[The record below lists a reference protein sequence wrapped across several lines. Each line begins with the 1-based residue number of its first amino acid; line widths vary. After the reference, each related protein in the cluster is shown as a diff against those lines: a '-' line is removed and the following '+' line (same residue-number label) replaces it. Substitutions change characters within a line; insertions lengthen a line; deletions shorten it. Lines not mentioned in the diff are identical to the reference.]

1 MYFFFIMY
9 IYMSG
14 EEENYDSDSSVNTE
28 DMNALLANKPSYD
41 GGVER
46 SSKKKEKVKVKIE
59 NADLIVKK
67 TKTKKPSKP
76 VLEDIETEIES
87 EITNEIVEEEVK
99 VKPKKETKPKKE
111 RSPAQKAAFEKLLA
125 KNKEK
130 QNMKKKII
138 EEHIEKHPIVKKSA
152 GRPKTKPEKPQ
163 VLTKEITKVI
173 YMIPNEDN
181 SGYIETKNPKPLSER
196 QLKKIDNEKKIKEQE
211 VELGKKLYRTKK
223 GTVDMRSKNNRTQA
237 QIDNSK
243 RLVELNKKRAA
254 DRKLE
259 KEKKMK
265 SMISEEVKDSMID
278 VVTKP
283 IQQVKKERAE
293 RKPVITQEQQQAY
306 NFKQHKNLFC

>member
-14 EEENYDSDSSVNTE
+14 EEQNYDSDESVNTE
-28 DMNALLANKPSYD
+28 DMNELLQGKPTYD

-59 NADLIVKK
+59 NADLTVKK
-67 TKTKKPSKP
+67 TKSKKPSKP
-76 VLEDIETEIES
+76 VLEDVETEIES

-130 QNMKKKII
+130 RDTKKKII
-138 EEHIEKHPIVKKSA
+138 EEHVIKNPIIKKSA

-163 VLTKEITKVI
+163 VVTKEITKVI
-173 YMIPNEDN
+173 YMIPNDDN

-254 DRKLE
+254 DRKLQKE
-259 KEKKMK
+259 KEMK

-293 RKPVITQEQQQAY
+293 RKPVITREQQDAY

>member
-1 MYFFFIMY
+1 
-9 IYMSG
+9 MSN
-14 EEENYDSDSSVNTE
+14 EEENYDSDESVTTE
-28 DMNALLANKPSYD
+28 DMNELLSNKETYD
-41 GGVER
+41 TAGGVER
-46 SSKKKEKVKVKIE
+46 SSKKKEKVIMDKKSKSKKSE
-59 NADLIVKK
+59 IVK
-67 TKTKKPSKP
+67 S
-76 VLEDIETEIES
+76 EIES
-87 EITNEIVEEEVK
+87 EIVEDVVEDVVEEEVK
-99 VKPKKETKPKKE
+99 SKKPVKPKKP
-111 RSPAQKAAFEKLLA
+111 RSPAQIAAFEKLLA

-138 EEHIEKHPIVKKSA
+138 DEHVEKHPIVKKPS
-152 GRPKTKPEKPQ
+152 GRPRTKPEKPQ
-163 VLTKEITKVI
+163 VVTKEVTKVI

-181 SGYIETKNPKPLSER
+181 TGYIEKKNPRPLSER

-223 GTVDMRSKNNRTQA
+223 GTVDMRSKNTRTQA

-265 SMISEEVKDSMID
+265 SMISDEVKDSMID

-283 IQQVKKERAE
+283 IQQVKKERQE
-293 RKPVITQEQQQAY
+293 RKPTITPEQMQAY
-306 NFKQHKNLFC
+306 EYKQHKSLFS

>member
-14 EEENYDSDSSVNTE
+14 EEENYDSDSTVNTE
-28 DMNALLANKPSYD
+28 DMNELLANKPSYD

-87 EITNEIVEEEVK
+87 EITNEIVEQEVK
-99 VKPKKETKPKKE
+99 VKPTKPTKPKKE
-111 RSPAQKAAFEKLLA
+111 RSPAQIAAFEKLLA

-138 EEHIEKHPIVKKSA
+138 EEHVIKNPIVKKPA
-152 GRPKTKPEKPQ
+152 GRPKTKPEKPT
-163 VLTKEITKVI
+163 VVTKEITKVI

-181 SGYIETKNPKPLSER
+181 TGYIEKKNPKPLSER

-254 DRKLE
+254 DRKLQ
-259 KEKKMK
+259 KEKDMK
-265 SMISEEVKDSMID
+265 NMISEEVTNSMVD
-278 VVTKP
+278 VVTTP
-283 IQQVKKERAE
+283 IEKIKQKKIE
-293 RKPVITQEQQQAY
+293 RKPVITQEQQNAY

>member
-1 MYFFFIMY
+1 
-9 IYMSG
+9 MSN
-14 EEENYDSDSSVNTE
+14 EEENYDSDESVNTD
-28 DMNALLANKPSYD
+28 DMNELLVNKPTYD
-41 GGVER
+41 TAGGVER
-46 SSKKKEKVKVKIE
+46 SSKKKEKVIM
-59 NADLIVKK
+59 DKK
-67 TKTKKPSKP
+67 SKSKKS
-76 VLEDIETEIES
+76 EIETEIVES
-87 EITNEIVEEEVK
+87 EITNEIVEDVVDEEIK
-99 VKPKKETKPKKE
+99 SKKIVKPKKE

-138 EEHIEKHPIVKKSA
+138 EEHVIKNPIVKKPS
-152 GRPKTKPEKPQ
+152 GRPRTKPEKPQ
-163 VLTKEITKVI
+163 VVTKEVTKVI

-181 SGYIETKNPKPLSER
+181 SGYIETKNPRPLSER

-243 RLVELNKKRAA
+243 RLVELNKKRAEE
-254 DRKLE
+254 RRNKK
-259 KEKKMK
+259 KEDMK

-293 RKPVITQEQQQAY
+293 RKPVITREQQDAY

>member
-1 MYFFFIMY
+1 
-9 IYMSG
+9 MSG
-14 EEENYDSDSSVNTE
+14 EEQNYDSDSSVNTD
-28 DMNALLANKPSYD
+28 DMNELLQGKPTYD

-76 VLEDIETEIES
+76 VLEDIETEIET

-111 RSPAQKAAFEKLLA
+111 RSPAQKLAFEKLLA

-130 QNMKKKII
+130 RDTKKKII
-138 EEHIEKHPIVKKSA
+138 EEHVEKHPIVKKSA

-181 SGYIETKNPKPLSER
+181 TGYIEKKNPKPLSER

-259 KEKKMK
+259 KEKKNEK
-265 SMISEEVKDSMID
+265 YDF
-278 VVTKP
+278 
-283 IQQVKKERAE
+283 R
-293 RKPVITQEQQQAY
+293 
-306 NFKQHKNLFC
+306 

>member
-1 MYFFFIMY
+1 
-9 IYMSG
+9 MSN
-14 EEENYDSDSSVNTE
+14 EEENYDSDESVNTE
-28 DMNALLANKPSYD
+28 DMNELLANKPTYD

-46 SSKKKEKVKVKIE
+46 SSKKKEKI
-59 NADLIVKK
+59 IIPKK
-67 TKTKKPSKP
+67 SKSKKS
-76 VLEDIETEIES
+76 EIETEIVES
-87 EITNEIVEEEVK
+87 EIVEDVVEDVVDEEIK
-99 VKPKKETKPKKE
+99 SKKIVKPKKE

-138 EEHIEKHPIVKKSA
+138 EEHVIKNPIVKKPA
-152 GRPKTKPEKPQ
+152 GRPRTKPEKPQ
-163 VLTKEITKVI
+163 VVTKEVTKVI

-181 SGYIETKNPKPLSER
+181 TGYIEKKNPKPLSER

-254 DRKLE
+254 DRKLQKE
-259 KEKKMK
+259 KEMK

-293 RKPVITQEQQQAY
+293 RKPVITKEQQDAY

>member
-1 MYFFFIMY
+1 
-9 IYMSG
+9 MSN
-14 EEENYDSDSSVNTE
+14 EEENYDSDESVNTD
-28 DMNALLANKPSYD
+28 DMNELLVNKPTYD
-41 GGVER
+41 TAGGVER
-46 SSKKKEKVKVKIE
+46 SSKKKEKVIM
-59 NADLIVKK
+59 DKK
-67 TKTKKPSKP
+67 SKSKKS
-76 VLEDIETEIES
+76 EIETEIVES
-87 EITNEIVEEEVK
+87 EIVEDVVEDVVDEEIK
-99 VKPKKETKPKKE
+99 SKKIVKPKKP
-111 RSPAQKAAFEKLLA
+111 RSPAQKLAFEKLLA

-138 EEHIEKHPIVKKSA
+138 EEHVIKNPIVKKPA
-152 GRPKTKPEKPQ
+152 GRPKTKPEKPT
-163 VLTKEITKVI
+163 VVTKEVTKVI

-181 SGYIETKNPKPLSER
+181 TGYIEKKNPRPLSER

-211 VELGKKLYRTKK
+211 VELGKILYRTKK

-243 RLVELNKKRAA
+243 RLVELNKKRAEE
-254 DRKLE
+254 RRNKK
-259 KEKKMK
+259 KEDMK

-293 RKPVITQEQQQAY
+293 RKPVITREQQDAY